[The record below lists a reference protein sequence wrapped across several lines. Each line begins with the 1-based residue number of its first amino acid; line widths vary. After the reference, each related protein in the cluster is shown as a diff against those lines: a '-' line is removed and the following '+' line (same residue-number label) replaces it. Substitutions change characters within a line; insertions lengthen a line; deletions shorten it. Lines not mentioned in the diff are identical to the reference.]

1 MTFSNCQKN
10 TFLERSISLV
20 ALVGRFYLK
29 DLDLWLAWSVYPRT
43 TMNMFCRLLVAV
55 FLWGM
60 LLVSAAPTGIL
71 QSQLPPVADL
81 NAQPLVETAV
91 QAAAVPVFISASG
104 IGAMSLS
111 SNDEGNAGWMSRM
124 FAFMNK
130 ESSSHRRRL
139 RRYSPH
145 PVCIALAE
153 RCPT

>member
-29 DLDLWLAWSVYPRT
+29 RLDLWLARSVYPRT
-43 TMNMFCRLLVAV
+43 TVNMFCRLLVALFV
-55 FLWGM
+55 WGM
-60 LLVSAAPTGIL
+60 LLVSAAPTGTL
-71 QSQLPPVADL
+71 QSQFPPVADL
-81 NAQPLVETAV
+81 SAQPLVETAL
-91 QAAAVPVFISASG
+91 QAAAVPVFVSASG
-104 IGAMSLS
+104 MGAAS
-111 SNDEGNAGWMSRM
+111 SPGNDEGSTGWLSRM

-130 ESSSHRRRL
+130 ESNSHRRRL

-145 PVCIALAE
+145 PVCISLAE